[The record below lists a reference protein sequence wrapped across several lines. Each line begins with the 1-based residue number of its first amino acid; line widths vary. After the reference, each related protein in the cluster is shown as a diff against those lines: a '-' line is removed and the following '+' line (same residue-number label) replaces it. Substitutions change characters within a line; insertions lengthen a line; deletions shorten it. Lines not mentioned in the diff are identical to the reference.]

1 MERQIH
7 DHSSIIQDQRG
18 AKTVAVVGS
27 GIAGLSAAWLLSQRH
42 RVTVFEKEDRIG
54 GHSNTVDAPV
64 VGGMQPVDTGF
75 IVYNEANYPNLVALF
90 DHLDVPTEPSDM
102 SFAVSLDAGRL
113 EYGSRDL
120 NAVFGQRRNLALSSF
135 WRMIGDIRRFYADAP
150 SILREGE
157 QCRDVSLG
165 AYLTENGY
173 GKAFVENFILPM
185 GSAIWSTRAS
195 EMRDYP
201 VECFVRFFASHGLL
215 QYADRVPWRT
225 VQGGSREYVR
235 RLTAGLADRVRL
247 GAEARQVRRLGDGV
261 LIVDG
266 NGRTHRFDAVVIA
279 AHGDE
284 ALAMLADADDL
295 ERRLLS
301 AFRYTY
307 NRAVLHSDSAL
318 MPRRRRVWSSWNY
331 MGVGEQ
337 GASVT
342 YWMNSLQPIDPKT
355 PLFVSLNPKIEPR
368 PDTVIGEF
376 DYSHPLYDVA
386 ALNAQEELWQL
397 QGRRHTW
404 FCGSYFGYGFHED
417 ALQSG
422 LAAAED
428 LGGVRRPWRV
438 ANESGRIHLP
448 PVLKEAAE

>member
-1 MERQIH
+1 M
-7 DHSSIIQDQRG
+7 RG
-18 AKTVAVVGS
+18 
-27 GIAGLSAAWLLSQRH
+27 
-42 RVTVFEKEDRIG
+42 
-54 GHSNTVDAPV
+54 
-64 VGGMQPVDTGF
+64 
-75 IVYNEANYPNLVALF
+75 
-90 DHLDVPTEPSDM
+90 
-102 SFAVSLDAGRL
+102 
-113 EYGSRDL
+113 
-120 NAVFGQRRNLALSSF
+120 
-135 WRMIGDIRRFYADAP
+135 
-150 SILREGE
+150 
-157 QCRDVSLG
+157 
-165 AYLTENGY
+165 
-173 GKAFVENFILPM
+173 
-185 GSAIWSTRAS
+185 
-195 EMRDYP
+195 YP

-438 ANESGRIHLP
+438 ANESGRIHLA
-448 PVLKEAAE
+448 PVLKEAAQ